1 MADRWSSIH
10 KQKLEEVDKTKN
22 NARDK
27 FYKWVKSP
35 EIQKLVNKKYKKGLY
50 LKYEQCLKMG

>member
-22 NARDK
+22 KARDK

-35 EIQKLVNKKYKKGLY
+35 EIQKLVNKKYK
-50 LKYEQCLKMG
+50 